1 MEKYRVTLA
10 VEERAALEQL
20 VSKGKAA
27 ARKLTHARVL
37 LLADDSQGEDSPDDE
52 IVAVLGTSPR
62 TVARVRKRL
71 VTEGFQAALDHRP
84 QPARPDKIK
93 IRGDVEQKLVELACT
108 DPPRGRCRWTLQLLA
123 DEIVVLGLVDTIRL
137 ETVPQALKRTISSP
151 GSSRPGAFRR
161 TPMPSSSG
169 AWKTCSRPI
178 DCPTT
183 RDTPWSAS
191 MRPAGNSSARCGRPA
206 ERDGA
211 TPPEWTTSTS
221 GRGCA
226 TNS

>member
-1 MEKYRVTLA
+1 LTGEFGILSFEAPSNDTAFKYRSAPMEKYRVTLTA
-10 VEERAALEQL
+10 EERVALEQL

-37 LLADDSQGEDSPDDE
+37 LMADDSRGEECSDEE
-52 IVAVLGTSPR
+52 IVAVLGASLR

-84 QPARPDKIK
+84 QPVRPDKIK

-123 DEIVVLGLVDTIRL
+123 DEMVVLKKTTSG
-137 ETVPQALKRTISSP
+137 P
-151 GSSRPGAFRR
+151 GSSRLGASRR

-169 AWKTCSRPI
+169 AWRT
-178 DCPTT
+178 
-183 RDTPWSAS
+183 
-191 MRPAGNSSARCGRPA
+191 
-206 ERDGA
+206 
-211 TPPEWTTSTS
+211 
-221 GRGCA
+221 
-226 TNS
+226 